1 MRTIS
6 CTSGAPCGNTTASG
20 GWFSIQVVVLAC
32 CSRTAADVTTRLP
45 KAALSS
51 AMASA
56 GLSFRLAAMPGA
68 MSSSLADQKCRRNV
82 ADAVGQVNGAPFV
95 AARRADAR
103 RSGFSPQR
111 DEHRHALLIV
121 PVFFAEQ
128 FGQVALLQE
137 DAEEDVSSGDAGE

>member
-1 MRTIS
+1 MPNAITGTPWRAQMRTIS

-68 MSSSLADQKCRRNV
+68 AMWSSLADQKCRRKV
-82 ADAVGQVNGAPFV
+82 ADAIRQVNGAPFV
-95 AARRADAR
+95 AARRAQGG
-103 RSGFSPQR
+103 RSGFSQQR
-111 DEHRHALLIV
+111 DEHRDALLIV
-121 PVFFAEQ
+121 P
-128 FGQVALLQE
+128 
-137 DAEEDVSSGDAGE
+137 